1 MKISLTGK
9 GGAGKTTLT
18 ALLALAYLREGKKV
32 LAVDADPDGNLGQAL
47 GVPDYDNITPLV
59 EMKDLIQERTGARP
73 GETGSYFKL
82 NPRVDD
88 IPDRYAWRKANLK
101 FMVMGTIKK
110 AGGGCACPENVFL
123 KSFID
128 HLILER
134 DEIVL
139 MDMQAGLEHLGRAT
153 AKAVDMMIIVVEPGQ
168 KSIDSARRI
177 LNLARELGLKRLKI
191 VANKLRG
198 EEDKRFILGKFRSQD
213 MLGFIPFS
221 QEILLADR
229 NNEAG
234 VSFGKIVDDEIEKIL
249 SKISREIPSAQSEN

>member
-1 MKISLTGK
+1 MKMSLTGK

-18 ALLALAYLREGKKV
+18 ALLALAYLTEGKKV

-47 GVPDYDNITPLV
+47 GVPGYENITPLI
-59 EMKDLIQERTGARP
+59 EMKDLIQERTGVRPQEGTGARP
-73 GETGSYFKL
+73 GEVGSYFKL

-88 IPDRYAWRKANLK
+88 IPDRYAWQKDNLK
-101 FMVMGTIKK
+101 FLVMGIIKK

-123 KSFID
+123 KSLID

-139 MDMQAGLEHLGRAT
+139 MDMPAGLEHLGRAT
-153 AKAVDMMIIVVEPGQ
+153 AQAVDMMLIVVEPGQ

-177 LNLARELGLKRLKI
+177 LNLAQGLGLKRLGL

-198 EEDKRFILGKFRSQD
+198 EEDKKFILEKFKSYD
-213 MLGFIPFS
+213 ILGYIPFS
-221 QEILLADR
+221 LEILKADR
-229 NNEAG
+229 ENKAG
-234 VSFGKIVDDEIEKIL
+234 VSFGKIVDGEIKKIMD
-249 SKISREIPSAQSEN
+249 SIRR